1 MMITCWNCGT
11 EMEKLE
17 QTSGVE
23 EYKASLISLLSSM
36 QTLFENTEH
45 PDLAMVYGD
54 VIYVIENFDA

>member
-1 MMITCWNCGT
+1 MMVKCWNCGT
-11 EMEKLE
+11 EMEKR
-17 QTSGVE
+17 GVE

-54 VIYVIENFDA
+54 VIYVIENF